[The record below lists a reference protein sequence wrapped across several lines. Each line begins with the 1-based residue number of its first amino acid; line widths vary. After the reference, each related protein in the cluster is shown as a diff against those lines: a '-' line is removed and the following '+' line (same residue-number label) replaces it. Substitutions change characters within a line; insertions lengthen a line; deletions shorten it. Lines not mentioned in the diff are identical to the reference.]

1 MKQQAQVVVIGGGVV
16 GASVLY
22 HLTLAGWTDVM
33 MVERRE
39 LTHGSTWHSAGGMH
53 TLNGDP
59 NVAALQRYTVDLYK
73 TIEAESGRDCGIHLT
88 GGLVL
93 ADSPERMD
101 FLRMAHA
108 RGRYLGMETE
118 LISPA
123 EAHEMVPF
131 LDPQYFVGAMVD
143 QHEGHVDPSGVT
155 HAYAEC
161 ARQRGAEINKY
172 TWVHD
177 ITRAADG
184 TWDLH
189 VHDTR
194 PNQTGDGDLGVI
206 NCEHF
211 VNAGGLWA
219 REVGRM
225 TGLELPILAME
236 HMYLITEEV
245 PQLAQWR
252 EQSSLRGFHVMDMG
266 GEIYMREEGNSLLLG
281 TYEKG
286 GVPWAPHATDWNF
299 GAQLLTPDLERIG
312 ENLDVGF
319 QHFPIF
325 NEVGIKD
332 TINGP
337 FTFAPDGNPLIGPVA
352 GQPGHWLA
360 CGVMAGLSQGG
371 GVGLS
376 MANWMTEGDPGF
388 DVWGMDNARFGD
400 WATPRYTNSKVRENY
415 GRRFSITFPNEELPA
430 ARDHIQSPIHDRLSA
445 HNAVWGASYGLEV
458 PLWFQRAGE
467 EPIEDVTFRRS
478 NAFEMVAEE
487 VAAVRSSVGLYE
499 ATGYAK
505 YEIGGAGAREWLDGL
520 LANTIPQPG
529 RLALTPMLNAQGKII
544 GDFTVGCLANGLG
557 EERFMIFGSGPAQ
570 RYHERWFRHHLSATP
585 VTSGTGTNVTV
596 TSVPVPD
603 VTLRVC
609 GPELTGL
616 SIAGPNA
623 RAVLDGLTDF
633 DVSNAAFGFLDL
645 RDTWVGSVP
654 CMVGRVTFTGDLGYE
669 IWCAAGYQQQLF
681 DALMEAGAEYG
692 IRPFGGRALDS
703 LRLDKAWGSWGT
715 EYRPIYDPY
724 EANMGWMVKLGEAK
738 GDFIGRDAAA
748 AAKQAGPARRL
759 VSFELA
765 VDAGG
770 RADEAGAGAG
780 TAGDGDEPAD
790 CIGNEP
796 IWHHG
801 PDGNVVVG
809 WVTSGGYAHHSEMS
823 VAMGYVPAEIA
834 ASEGPWQIEV
844 VGVMRPARML
854 TEAPFDPTGS
864 RLRS

>member
-1 MKQQAQVVVIGGGVV
+1 MKTQAQVVVIGGGVV

-59 NVAALQRYTVDLYK
+59 NVAALQRYTVELYDK
-73 TIEAESGRDCGIHLT
+73 IQAESGRDCGIHMT
-88 GGLVL
+88 GGLQL
-93 ADSPERMD
+93 ADTPERMD
-101 FLRMAHA
+101 YLRMAHA

-118 LISPA
+118 LVSPK
-123 EAHEMVPF
+123 EAHELVPF
-131 LDPQYFVGAMVD
+131 LDPKYFVGAMYD
-143 QHEGHVDPSGVT
+143 KHEGHVDPSGVT

-161 ARQRGAEINKY
+161 AQQRGAEINKY
-172 TWVHD
+172 VWVHD

-194 PNQTGDGDLGVI
+194 QNQDLGII

-245 PQLAQWR
+245 PQLEEWR
-252 EQSSLRGFHVMDMG
+252 QSSKMSGFHVVDLG
-266 GEIYMREEGNSLLLG
+266 GEMYMREEGNSLLLG
-281 TYEKG
+281 TYERK
-286 GVPWAPHATDWNF
+286 GVPWAPHQTDWSF

-312 ENLDVGF
+312 ENLEVGF
-319 QHFPIF
+319 NHFPIF
-325 NEVGIKD
+325 QEIGIKD

-337 FTFAPDGNPLIGPVA
+337 FTFAPDGNPLIGPVK

-388 DVWGMDNARFGD
+388 DIWGMDNARFGD

-415 GRRFSITFPNEELPA
+415 GRRFRITFPNEELPD
-430 ARDHIQSPIHDRLSA
+430 AREHMQSPIHDRLES

-458 PLWFQRAGE
+458 ALWFQTHGKAE
-467 EPIEDVTFRRS
+467 ENVTFRRS
-478 NAFEMVAEE
+478 NAFDVVAEE
-487 VAAVRSSVGLYE
+487 VAAVRNGVGIFE
-499 ATGYAK
+499 TTGYAK
-505 YEIGGAGAREWLDGL
+505 YEVTGTGARAWLDGL
-520 LANTIPQPG
+520 LTNNIPPAG
-529 RLALTPMLNAQGKII
+529 RLALTPMLNHQGKII
-544 GDFTVGCLANGLG
+544 GDFTVGCLTDALG
-557 EERFMIFGSGPAQ
+557 DERFMIFGSGAAQ
-570 RYHERWFRHHLSATP
+570 QYHERWFREQLRVASPA
-585 VTSGTGTNVTV
+585 GG
-596 TSVPVPD
+596 D
-603 VTLRVC
+603 VSLRVC
-609 GPELTGL
+609 GNELTGL

-623 RAVLDGLTDF
+623 RVVLDELTDF
-633 DVSNAAFGFLDL
+633 DVSNDEFGFLDF
-645 RDTWVGSVP
+645 RQTWVGSVP

-669 IWCAAGYQQQLF
+669 IWCAASFQQQLF
-681 DALMEAGAEYG
+681 DTLSEAG
-692 IRPFGGRALDS
+692 RPHRMRLFGLRALDS
-703 LRLDKAWGSWGT
+703 MRLDKGWGSWGT

-724 EANMGWMVKLGEAK
+724 EANMGWMVRLGDESK
-738 GDFIGRDAAA
+738 SDFVGRNAAE
-748 AAKQAGPARRL
+748 AAKQAGPKRKL
-759 VSFELA
+759 VLFEM
-765 VDAGG
+765 DAGTG
-770 RADEAGAGAG
+770 DEA
-780 TAGDGDEPAD
+780 AD

-796 IWHHG
+796 IWYNG
-801 PDGNVVVG
+801 PDGNAVVG
-809 WVTSGGYAHHSEMS
+809 WVTSGGYAHHSEKS
-823 VAMGYVPAEIA
+823 IAMGYVPAVHA
-834 ASEGPWQIEV
+834 TSDGPWEIEV
-844 VGVMRPARML
+844 LGVMRSATRL
-854 TEAPFDPTGS
+854 TEAPFDPSGA
-864 RLRS
+864 RMRS